1 MHGCFITF
9 EGGEGAGKSTQ
20 INALAEYLRKKDYE
34 VIVTREPGGTAGS
47 EAVRYVLLSGYAEK
61 YGAIIES
68 VLFAGARADH
78 VSELIAPALKAGK
91 IVLCD
96 RYIDSTRVYQGNGF
110 SDSENYISL
119 LEKTAILNCKPDLT
133 FILNIPAEIGMQRAE
148 KRRAAL
154 SIVDRFEKDTIDIQE
169 QRRTAF
175 LAIAESEPKRC
186 RVINAHKSINDI
198 TREITKICDEFLNNG
213 NTSKHGNAET
223 I

>member
-1 MHGCFITF
+1 MQGCFITF

-61 YGAIIES
+61 YGAIVES

-96 RYIDSTRVYQGNGF
+96 RYIDSTRVYQGGGF

-133 FILNIPAEIGMQRAE
+133 FILDLP
-148 KRRAAL
+148 
-154 SIVDRFEKDTIDIQE
+154 
-169 QRRTAF
+169 
-175 LAIAESEPKRC
+175 AIAESEPKRC
-186 RVINAHKSINDI
+186 RVIDARKSIDDI
-198 TREITKICDEFLNNG
+198 AREITKICDEFLNNG